1 MSIVIMRGPEA
12 ALPLVRGPQPLPR
25 AVIRQLVA
33 CAGDAGK
40 TVAVRACG
48 SEQELLDALRVAGQ
62 ARMEI
67 ALIDPGSC
75 VDSARLHRVLRDLP
89 YPYVETH
96 DDSVD
101 RPERCLPHGLGQCIA
116 TVRGYCAQSY
126 LLGLEIALEHLGCTE
141 IQGDVHVG
149 T

>member
-1 MSIVIMRGPEA
+1 MSIMILRGPEA
-12 ALPLVRGPQPLPR
+12 ASSLVRGPQALPR
-25 AVIRQLVA
+25 AVITQLVR

-40 TVAVRACG
+40 TVALRACG

-75 VDSARLHRVLRDLP
+75 VDSVRLHCMLAGLA
-89 YPYVETH
+89 YPYVEAH
-96 DDSVD
+96 DDSAD
-101 RPERCLPHGLGQCIA
+101 RPEPCLPAGLGQRVAI
-116 TVRGYCAQSY
+116 VRGYCAQSY

>member
-1 MSIVIMRGPEA
+1 MSIMILRGPEA
-12 ALPLVRGPQPLPR
+12 ASSLVRGPQALPR
-25 AVIRQLVA
+25 AVITQLVR

-40 TVAVRACG
+40 TVALRACG

-67 ALIDPGSC
+67 VLIDPGSC
-75 VDSARLHRVLRDLP
+75 VDS
-89 YPYVETH
+89 
-96 DDSVD
+96 
-101 RPERCLPHGLGQCIA
+101 
-116 TVRGYCAQSY
+116 VRGYCAQSY

>member
-1 MSIVIMRGPEA
+1 MILRGPEVDA
-12 ALPLVRGPQPLPR
+12 ALVRGPQPLPR
-25 AVIRQLVA
+25 DVIKQLVA

-40 TVAVRACG
+40 TVALRACG
-48 SEQELLDALRVAGQ
+48 SEQELLDALRVAAQ
-62 ARMEI
+62 ARMEV

-75 VDSARLHRVLRDLP
+75 VDSARLHRVLATLDT
-89 YPYVETH
+89 PYVETH
-96 DDSVD
+96 DDSAD
-101 RPERCLPHGLGQCIA
+101 RPERCLPPALGRRLA

>member
-1 MSIVIMRGPEA
+1 M
-12 ALPLVRGPQPLPR
+12 
-25 AVIRQLVA
+25 
-33 CAGDAGK
+33 
-40 TVAVRACG
+40 
-48 SEQELLDALRVAGQ
+48 LDALRVAGQ

-75 VDSARLHRVLRDLP
+75 VDSVRLHRVLAGLA
-89 YPYVETH
+89 YPYVEAH
-96 DDSVD
+96 DDSTD
-101 RPERCLPHGLGQCIA
+101 RPERCLPAGLGQRVAI
-116 TVRGYCAQSY
+116 VRGYCAQSY

>member
-1 MSIVIMRGPEA
+1 MSIMIVRGPEA
-12 ALPLVRGPQPLPR
+12 VSPRVRGPQPLPR
-25 AVIRQLVA
+25 AVIRQLVQ

-40 TVAVRACG
+40 TVALRACG

-75 VDSARLHRVLRDLP
+75 VDSVRLHRVLAALR

-96 DDSVD
+96 DDSTD
-101 RPERCLPHGLGQCIA
+101 RPERCLPAGLGGCVAI
-116 TVRGYCAQSY
+116 VRGYCAQSY

>member
-1 MSIVIMRGPEA
+1 M
-12 ALPLVRGPQPLPR
+12 
-25 AVIRQLVA
+25 
-33 CAGDAGK
+33 
-40 TVAVRACG
+40 
-48 SEQELLDALRVAGQ
+48 
-62 ARMEI
+62 
-67 ALIDPGSC
+67 
-75 VDSARLHRVLRDLP
+75 DSVRLHRVLVALR

-96 DDSVD
+96 DDSTD
-101 RPERCLPHGLGQCIA
+101 RPERCLPAGLGECVA

>member
-1 MSIVIMRGPEA
+1 MSIMILRGPEA
-12 ALPLVRGPQPLPR
+12 AMPLVRGPQPLPR
-25 AVIRQLVA
+25 AVIRQLVQ
-33 CAGDAGK
+33 CAADAGR
-40 TVAVRACG
+40 TVALRACS

-75 VDSARLHRVLRDLP
+75 VDSVRLHRVLASLR

-96 DDSVD
+96 DDSAD
-101 RPERCLPHGLGQCIA
+101 RPERCLPAGLGECIA

>member
-1 MSIVIMRGPEA
+1 
-12 ALPLVRGPQPLPR
+12 
-25 AVIRQLVA
+25 A

-40 TVAVRACG
+40 TVALRACG

-101 RPERCLPHGLGQCIA
+101 RPERCLPNGLGHCIA

>member
-1 MSIVIMRGPEA
+1 MIMRGPEA
-12 ALPLVRGPQPLPR
+12 AMPLVRGPQPLPR

-40 TVAVRACG
+40 TVALRACG

-101 RPERCLPHGLGQCIA
+101 RPERCLPNGLGHCIA

-141 IQGDVHVG
+141 I
-149 T
+149 